1 MALLQQQRGRTMGV
15 IGMPHFTLAA
25 KSNTLSGLGGSG
37 ALFGPSESPR
47 TMLTR
52 QYSIKAI
59 NTNLK
64 KNNGQEIKYITFF
77 LLANKIKLW
86 EG

>member
-1 MALLQQQRGRTMGV
+1 MSHL
-15 IGMPHFTLAA
+15 TLAA

-37 ALFGPSESPR
+37 TLLGPSESPR

-64 KNNGQEIKYITFF
+64 KNNGEAMKKNIYIFHPT
-77 LLANKIKLW
+77 AA
-86 EG
+86 

>member
-1 MALLQQQRGRTMGV
+1 MSV
-15 IGMPHFTLAA
+15 ISIPHLTLAA
-25 KSNTLSGLGGSG
+25 KSNTLSDLGGSG

-59 NTNLK
+59 NTNLQ
-64 KNNGQEIKYITFF
+64 KNSGQEIKYITFF
-77 LLANKIKLW
+77 LLANKIKLR